1 MKIFVKD
8 FCETVCKLKKSFGM
22 QVDDNML
29 YRDIGNQPSAAYSS
43 LYMPD
48 FLSFPSLNNKLF
60 IKDFYEIFRAR
71 VVIFGMLVVNGI
83 LYCGIANQS

>member
-1 MKIFVKD
+1 MQAKEVI
-8 FCETVCKLKKSFGM
+8 FGM

-29 YRDIGNQPSAAYSS
+29 YRGIGNQPSAAYSS

-48 FLSFPSLNNKLF
+48 FLSFPSLNKRF
-60 IKDFYEIFRAR
+60 VKDFYETFRAR